1 MHEDPIKKSFQAQ
14 CSVTLSLRK
23 NRFQCA
29 KYKTINY
36 TILKVEFL
44 SENSISTLRAKRA
57 TFTFK
62 VDKSSMK
69 MPKKWSILASFWKPE
84 HCVQTV
90 LPDRSFLKRRNYQ
103 KKKKLSNH
111 PKCRIWLFE
120 FWHFSPSIVL
130 WKLTCLVT
138 LYGHKTSDFQILC
151 DHDLL

>member
-36 TILKVEFL
+36 TILKVEFM

-69 MPKKWSILASFWKPE
+69 MPKKIGQFWRVFENLNFAFKK
-84 HCVQTV
+84 CYQTGQFLV
-90 LPDRSFLKRRNYQ
+90 IEKLKCDIDSQTLWYGKCLFFCTTYVRSPRCSRLVS
-103 KKKKLSNH
+103 LWVII
-111 PKCRIWLFE
+111 CLRIGSLR
-120 FWHFSPSIVL
+120 
-130 WKLTCLVT
+130 
-138 LYGHKTSDFQILC
+138 
-151 DHDLL
+151 